1 MSTIGHHVN
10 SKQLRKILEY
20 VFLRNNTLQAKGQ
33 RATPVLIWGTHG
45 LKTIGKLS
53 KVQKLL
59 HFHLARHTFATTIA
73 LSNGVPIE
81 SVSSMLGHATIR
93 QTQDY
98 AKVVALKLTND
109 MKRVDLVYS

>member
-1 MSTIGHHVN
+1 MSLTSNHLISTLIFKFYHTRHRLATI
-10 SKQLRKILEY
+10 I
-20 VFLRNNTLQAKGQ
+20 T
-33 RATPVLIWGTHG
+33 
-45 LKTIGKLS
+45 
-53 KVQKLL
+53 
-59 HFHLARHTFATTIA
+59 

-98 AKVVALKLTND
+98 AKVVALKLTNN